1 MRRQGRPRKKWID
14 ITLLEAWNLMKDE
27 NPLLLQY
34 EGTGGQ
40 RLKLQNA
47 ALKYERPFHTKTAV
61 ARD

>member
-14 ITLLEAWNLMKDE
+14 ITLQEAWNFMKEE
-27 NPLLLQY
+27 NPLLLQFDGNG
-34 EGTGGQ
+34 EQ

-47 ALKYERPFHTKTAV
+47 ALKYERPFHTKPAV